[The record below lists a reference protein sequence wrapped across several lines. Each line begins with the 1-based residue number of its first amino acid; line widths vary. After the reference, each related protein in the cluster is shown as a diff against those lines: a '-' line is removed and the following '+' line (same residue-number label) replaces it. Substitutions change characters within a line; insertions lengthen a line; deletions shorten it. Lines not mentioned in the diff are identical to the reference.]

1 MQNATKVTATLQM
14 SPRARLPATSV
25 EADLQLK
32 RWTGTVGGILVTVLG
47 MTSVVAA
54 VLAAMAFSQL
64 TAVKADVSVAR
75 EELMLA
81 QEHATRLERQLDKA
95 VHDFDQRLAKAAEQA
110 QINAVQNNAA
120 QANAA
125 KETRA
130 ERPSFQLTQDEV
142 QLIRS
147 YIKASPVTSEVGAT
161 ISAGEELRDV
171 TMLPLPSQIATK
183 SPRLAG
189 GRFKIDR
196 NGAIIISLRKSRLA
210 DVVIQPN

>member
-1 MQNATKVTATLQM
+1 MQNATKVTAMFEM
-14 SPRARLPATSV
+14 SSRARLPATSV
-25 EADLQLK
+25 AAAQQM
-32 RWTGTVGGILVTVLG
+32 RQWTGAVGGILVTVLG

-64 TAVKADVSVAR
+64 KAVKADVLVAR

-95 VHDFDQRLAKAAEQA
+95 VQEFDQRLTKAAEQA
-110 QINAVQNNAA
+110 QTNAA
-120 QANAA
+120 QNNPVQANTG
-125 KETRA
+125 KEARV
-130 ERPSFQLTQDEV
+130 ERPSFQLTPDEI

-147 YIKASPVTSEVGAT
+147 YIKASPATSEVGAT
-161 ISAGEELRDV
+161 ISAGEELRDA

-210 DVVIQPN
+210 DAVIQPN